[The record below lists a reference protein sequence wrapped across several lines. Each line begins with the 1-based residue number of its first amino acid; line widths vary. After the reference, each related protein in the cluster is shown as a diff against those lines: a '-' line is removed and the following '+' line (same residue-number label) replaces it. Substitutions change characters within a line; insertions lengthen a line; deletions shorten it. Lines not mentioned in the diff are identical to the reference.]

1 MLKVLSL
8 FDGISCGRVALER
21 AGLEVERYV
30 AFEIDQ
36 DAINVSNWNY
46 PDIEHR
52 GSVEG
57 ADFSEFIGFDIVI
70 GGFPC
75 TDLSIGKNGR
85 EGLKGKASRLFWEQ
99 VRAIEVVKPKYF
111 LVENNYGMPKKDEA
125 IITETLGVDPIY
137 INSALVSG
145 QNRKRLYWTNIPR
158 VEAPED
164 RGILLRDVLEEN
176 PALKYYHTDG
186 ALDYLFAEGVAKSFR
201 TGKLHENDK
210 ANTITSVMAK
220 GVPHNVLAVKPLCGQ
235 LFNVNPSGAGMN
247 GRTYGVY
254 GKRPTVLT
262 NKGEG
267 TKVSYKV
274 ADLAQGAQSGRVYD
288 VNAKSVCLQSG
299 GGGMDANTG
308 LYALAFRTRNTDQG
322 RYKKP
327 EVQLTGKAN
336 AITTVQ
342 SDSMVIG
349 ATRASVPVFLVEAG
363 LLHYKGREV
372 PVKLSDG
379 LYAIRKLT
387 PLECE
392 RLQTLPDHYTDMVSD
407 TQRYKQLGNGWTVDV
422 IAHIFNYINLDN
434 IL

>member
-21 AGLEVERYV
+21 AGLDVERYV
-30 AFEIDQ
+30 AFENDP
-36 DAINVSNWNY
+36 DAINVSAWNW
-46 PDIEHR
+46 PDIEHK
-52 GSVEG
+52 GDIEG
-57 ADFSEFIGFDIVI
+57 ADFTPYIGFDLVI

-176 PALKYYHTDG
+176 PALKYYISDSG
-186 ALDYLFAEGVAKSFR
+186 INYMCEGDKNGRNGFQYNYFSDSSRGKS
-201 TGKLHENDK
+201 KCIL
-210 ANTITSVMAK
+210 ANFSK
-220 GVPHNVLAVKPLCGQ
+220 GTPYNVLAVD
-235 LFNVNPSGAGMN
+235 
-247 GRTYGVY
+247 
-254 GKRPTVLT
+254 
-262 NKGEG
+262 
-267 TKVSYKV
+267 VSKKV

-299 GGGMDANTG
+299 GGGMGANTG
-308 LYALAFRTRNTDQG
+308 LYALALRTRNTDQG
-322 RYKKP
+322 RFKKP

-342 SDSMVIG
+342 SDSMVIMTKG
-349 ATRASVPVFLVEAG
+349 GGVARLLGRSWTIALQRSGSSRKAKRRSLRHSQANAFRVRALADVTRPLYGYGKRYPTVQATRQRLD
-363 LLHYKGREV
+363 GRRN
-372 PVKLSDG
+372 SAYFQ
-379 LYAIRKLT
+379 LY
-387 PLECE
+387 
-392 RLQTLPDHYTDMVSD
+392 
-407 TQRYKQLGNGWTVDV
+407 
-422 IAHIFNYINLDN
+422 
-434 IL
+434 

>member
-1 MLKVLSL
+1 MGLKVLSL

-21 AGLEVERYV
+21 AGLDVERYV

-36 DAINVSNWNY
+36 DAKNVSAWNY
-46 PDIEHR
+46 PDIEQR

-164 RGILLRDVLEEN
+164 RGILLRDVLEDE

-220 GVPHNVLAVKPLCGQ
+220 GVPHNVLA
-235 LFNVNPSGAGMN
+235 
-247 GRTYGVY
+247 
-254 GKRPTVLT
+254 
-262 NKGEG
+262 
-267 TKVSYKV
+267 
-274 ADLAQGAQSGRVYD
+274 QGAQSGRVYD

-299 GGGMDANTG
+299 GGGMGANTG
-308 LYALAFRTRNTDQG
+308 LYALALRTRNTDQG

-327 EVQLTGKAN
+327 EIQLTGKAN

>member
-21 AGLEVERYV
+21 AGLDVERYV

-46 PDIEHR
+46 PDIEHK
-52 GSVEG
+52 GDIEG
-57 ADFSEFIGFDIVI
+57 ADFTPYIGFDLVI

-164 RGILLRDVLEEN
+164 RGILLRDVLEDE

-220 GVPHNVLAVKPLCGQ
+220 GVPHNGLTANTLCGI
-235 LFNVNPSGAGMN
+235 N
-247 GRTYGVY
+247 
-254 GKRPTVLT
+254 
-262 NKGEG
+262 
-267 TKVSYKV
+267 KV

-299 GGGMDANTG
+299 GGGMGANTG
-308 LYALAFRTRNTDQG
+308 LYALALRTRNTDQG
-322 RYKKP
+322 RFKKP

-349 ATRASVPVFLVEAG
+349 ATRARVPVFLVEAG

-422 IAHIFNYINLDN
+422 IAHIFDYINLDN